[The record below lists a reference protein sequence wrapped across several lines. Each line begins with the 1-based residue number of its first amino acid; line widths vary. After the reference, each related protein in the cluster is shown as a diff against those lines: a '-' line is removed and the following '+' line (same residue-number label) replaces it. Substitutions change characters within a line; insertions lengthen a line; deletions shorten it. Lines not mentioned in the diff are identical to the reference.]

1 MPAPYVEI
9 ARREIADSEIA
20 AWRDLC
26 ARALD
31 ANVFAEPAFVLNA
44 LREFAR
50 SDRLILLFVWQ
61 EESRKRLIG
70 AVVLDCPKP
79 SFGLA
84 AARVWQSNQAALG
97 ALVVD
102 RDSAEASL
110 SALIDWLGRKRPA
123 VAGLLAPNLDT
134 AGSTFPALQALA
146 ARRSAPLHIVGRRNR
161 AVLTAASS
169 AAGFEAALPKKR
181 LKEWNRQMRRLQER
195 GKVAFVVASDAAATE
210 KFLALEAA
218 GWKGARRTAL
228 GADAGLAAFARSMLS
243 DLGRAGAMS
252 VHFLTL
258 DDQPVAAGVVLL
270 SGGRAFYW
278 KTAYQE
284 FYAEYSPGVLLTRE
298 LSRALERDSAIASTD
313 SCAIENHP
321 MIDKLWSNRL
331 MLADCAIASR
341 PGSDWR
347 LALWLAGERAKRNLR
362 ETAKRWINPLRGRKR
377 S

>member
-1 MPAPYVEI
+1 MPAPHVEI
-9 ARREIADSEIA
+9 ATREVADGNVA
-20 AWRDLC
+20 AWRNLC

-61 EESRKRLIG
+61 EESRERLIG
-70 AVVLDCPKP
+70 AVVLECPKFA
-79 SFGLA
+79 FGFA
-84 AARVWQSNQAALG
+84 AAQVWQSNQAALA

-102 RDSAEASL
+102 RESPEL
-110 SALIDWLGRKRPA
+110 ALNALMDWLARERPSF
-123 VAGLLAPNLDT
+123 AGLLAPNLDM
-134 AGSTFPALQALA
+134 AGATFPALQALA
-146 ARRSAPLHIVGRRNR
+146 GRRGAPLHIVGRRNR
-161 AVLTAASS
+161 AVLPVAAG

-181 LKEWNRQMRRLQER
+181 LKEWNRQIRRLQER
-195 GKVAFVVASDAAATE
+195 GKAAFVVASDAAAIE

-228 GADAGLAAFARSMLS
+228 SAEAGLAAFARSMLS
-243 DLGRAGAMS
+243 DLGRSGAMS

-258 DDQPVAAGVVLL
+258 DGEPIAAGIVLR

-284 FYAEYSPGVLLTRE
+284 SYAEYSPGVLLTRE
-298 LSRALERDSAIASTD
+298 LSRALEREPTVAATD

-321 MIDKLWSNRL
+321 MIDRLWTGRL
-331 MLADCAIASR
+331 TLADCALASR
-341 PGSDWR
+341 PGSAWR
-347 LALWLAGERAKRNLR
+347 LALWLTGARAKRSLR
-362 ETAKRWINPLRGRKR
+362 EIAKRWINPLRGRKR